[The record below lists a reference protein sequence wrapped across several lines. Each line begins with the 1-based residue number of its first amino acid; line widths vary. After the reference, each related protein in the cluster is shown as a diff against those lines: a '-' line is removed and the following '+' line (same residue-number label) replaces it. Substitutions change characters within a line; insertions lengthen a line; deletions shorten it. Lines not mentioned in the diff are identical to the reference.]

1 MCGPGRS
8 NAPESCVRMAMVLA
22 RTKLNPKAALAHD
35 RNQEGT
41 PLKKRV
47 NPETLQSHP
56 LWWTQTPFS
65 GQAE

>member
-1 MCGPGRS
+1 
-8 NAPESCVRMAMVLA
+8 MAMVLA

-56 LWWTQTPFS
+56 VVDTDSFLRSSRVMTVLLS
-65 GQAE
+65 

>member
-1 MCGPGRS
+1 
-8 NAPESCVRMAMVLA
+8 MAMVLTH
-22 RTKLNPKAALAHD
+22 TKLNPKAALAHD
-35 RNQEGT
+35 CNQEGT

-47 NPETLQSHP
+47 NPETLQPHP